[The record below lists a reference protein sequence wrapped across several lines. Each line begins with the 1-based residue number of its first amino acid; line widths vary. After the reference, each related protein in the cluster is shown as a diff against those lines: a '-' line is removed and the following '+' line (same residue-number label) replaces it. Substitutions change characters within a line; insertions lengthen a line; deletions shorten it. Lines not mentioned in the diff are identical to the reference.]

1 MGLFKRSP
9 KIRIVYRNGNR
20 DKVTPELL
28 TSLIQTNEIAQF
40 QRSDGW
46 VTIGI
51 DRVRGMGGPPYLG
64 ENRRST

>member
-1 MGLFKRSP
+1 MGLFNRGQ
-9 KIRIVYRNGNR
+9 KIKVVYRNGTR
-20 DKVTPELL
+20 EKVSPSLL
-28 TSLIQTNEIAQF
+28 SSLIEANEIAQF

-64 ENRRST
+64 DNRRSI